1 MSSAVISIIRDKL
14 PELHIDRAVAASVL
28 ILAALALLD
37 TAQLPVSAKFMV
49 LQFALVLPFLAL
61 AVGLAAYAKASN
73 ADRLIA
79 RAFSGHVAFMILM
92 AALLGGLSPFCSC
105 GVIPLIAAL
114 LTMGVPLPAV
124 MAFWLSSPLMDPS
137 MFVLTLGTLG
147 SSFALAKTVAAIGV
161 GLMGGFAML
170 ALGFTPLFAN
180 PLKPGI
186 GDGGCGA
193 SAVRSTK
200 PIHWAFWE
208 EIDRRSVF
216 GKELA
221 RNFMF
226 LGKWL
231 ALAFLLESL
240 MLAYVPGEWIAQ
252 FLGDGGFAGTALA
265 ALVGIPA
272 YLNGYAAL
280 PLMSSLVDAG
290 MDPGAAMAFLIAG
303 GVSSIPAAIA
313 VFALVRLP
321 VFAAYLLLAFIG
333 AVISGLL
340 FSLVI

>member
-1 MSSAVISIIRDKL
+1 
-14 PELHIDRAVAASVL
+14 VAATVL
-28 ILAALALLD
+28 ILAALALFD
-37 TAQLPVSAKFMV
+37 TPQLPVSAKFMAV
-49 LQFALVLPFLAL
+49 QFGLVLPFLAL
-61 AVGLAAYAKASN
+61 AVGLAAYAKASS

-147 SSFALAKTVAAIGV
+147 STFAIAKTMAAIGV

-170 ALGFTPLFAN
+170 ALGFSPLLVN

-193 SAVRSTK
+193 SALRSAK
-200 PIHWAFWE
+200 PIHWKFWE
-208 EIDRRSVF
+208 EIERRSVF

-240 MLAYVPGEWIAQ
+240 MLAYVPGEWIVQ
-252 FLGDGGFAGTALA
+252 FLGGGGLTGTALA

-280 PLMSSLVDAG
+280 PLVSGLVDAG

-340 FSLVI
+340 FSMVI

>member
-14 PELHIDRAVAASVL
+14 PELQIDRAVAASAL
-28 ILAALALLD
+28 ILAALALFD

-49 LQFALVLPFLAL
+49 AQFALVLPFLAL
-61 AVGLAAYAKASN
+61 AVGLAAYAKASS

-79 RAFSGHVAFMILM
+79 LAFSGHVAFMILM

-147 SSFALAKTVAAIGV
+147 STFALAKTVAAIGV
-161 GLMGGFAML
+161 GLMGGFTML
-170 ALGFTPLFAN
+170 ALGFTSLFAN

-193 SAVRSTK
+193 SAVRNAK
-200 PIHWAFWE
+200 PIHWTFWE

-231 ALAFLLESL
+231 TLAFLLESL
-240 MLAYVPGEWIAQ
+240 MLTYVPGEWIAQ
-252 FLGDGGFAGTALA
+252 FLGGGGFAGTALA
-265 ALVGIPA
+265 ALVGVPA

-280 PLMSSLVDAG
+280 PLVSGLVDAG

-321 VFAAYLLLAFIG
+321 VFGAYLLLAFIG

>member
-1 MSSAVISIIRDKL
+1 MSSAVISTIRSKL
-14 PELHIDRAVAASVL
+14 PELHLDRAVAASVL
-28 ILAALALLD
+28 ILAALALFD
-37 TAQLPVSAKFMV
+37 TAQFPVSAKFMV
-49 LQFALVLPFLAL
+49 VQFGLVLPFLAL
-61 AVGLAAYAKASN
+61 AVGLAAYAKASS

-147 SSFALAKTVAAIGV
+147 SSFAIAKTVAAIGV
-161 GLMGGFAML
+161 GLMGGFTML
-170 ALGFTPLFAN
+170 ALGFTPLFAS

-193 SAVRSTK
+193 SAVRNTK

-216 GKELA
+216 SKELA

-240 MLAYVPGEWIAQ
+240 MLAHVPGEWIAQ
-252 FLGDGGFAGTALA
+252 FLGGGGFAGTALA

-280 PLMSSLVDAG
+280 PLMSGLVDAG

-321 VFAAYLLLAFIG
+321 VFGAYLLLAFIG